1 MKQSLV
7 KDKSLMGSLLEPIMS
22 NVFINDLE
30 NGVDCTLSKLAENC
44 TKRNC
49 INFNKTCIWRGI
61 NPGISTHWRQAVW
74 KAAVLRRALGS
85 CWTSRP

>member
-22 NVFINDLE
+22 NVFINDLD

-61 NPGISTHWRQAVW
+61 NPASVHIGGRQSG
-74 KAAVLRRALGS
+74 KQL
-85 CWTSRP
+85 C